1 MKKILTTLI
10 LVATCVLT
18 AQDKNNK
25 IVISTWDGMMISGY
39 VDQGAFVNFGGPSI
53 KYISKP
59 MAIGFGVLPSMR
71 IKQDMSGTPT
81 RNNWVMPALGY
92 GITFSYK
99 HVALQLPFY
108 YNAKTATTNGQ
119 WNPGLGIGYK
129 F

>member
-1 MKKILTTLI
+1 MKKILI
-10 LVATCVLT
+10 LAGILLCCISQ
-18 AQDKNNK
+18 AQDKK
-25 IVISTWDGMMISGY
+25 IVVSAWDGVIISGY

-53 KYISKP
+53 KYIQKP

-71 IKQDMSGTPT
+71 IKQDLSGSAT
-81 RNNWVMPALGY
+81 RNAWVMPALGY

-99 HVALQLPFY
+99 HLALQLPFY
-108 YNAKTATTNGQ
+108 YNAKTATTNGS

>member
-1 MKKILTTLI
+1 MKKILIMLMLTTSFVI
-10 LVATCVLT
+10 T

-25 IVISTWDGMMISGY
+25 IVLSTWDGVIISGY

-71 IKQDMSGTPT
+71 IKQDMSGTAT

-99 HVALQLPFY
+99 HLALQLPFY